1 MVAGACNPRG
11 ASALYPHLSQEQ
23 AMIRSQLFRLAMRW
37 QRDQE
42 LS

>member
-1 MVAGACNPRG
+1 MREPATLEE
-11 ASALYPHLSQEQ
+11 ASALYPHLSLEQ
-23 AMIRSQLFRLAMRW
+23 AMVRYQRFRLGMRW